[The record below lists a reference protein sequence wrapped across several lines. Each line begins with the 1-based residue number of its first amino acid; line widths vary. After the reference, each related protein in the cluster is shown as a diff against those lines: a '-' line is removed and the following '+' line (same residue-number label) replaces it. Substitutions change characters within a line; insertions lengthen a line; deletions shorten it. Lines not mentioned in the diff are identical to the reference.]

1 MLAGRL
7 DTFGNEAYRVFIHA
21 RWPVQSY
28 VILGFLFG
36 AIITKTP
43 ISLEMVVATI
53 AWLFLVAGL
62 TVFNSYYDKDD
73 VEVGGMQHPPKV
85 TPSLLYGSLIMLGV
99 GLTLSLFINLTF
111 FSMAFLTGFI
121 YFFYSYEGT
130 RWKSNGYAAVSINAI
145 VGSLTVLAAASLGKT
160 WLSPEVILAA
170 ITAALFKASV
180 YTMMQVHQIA
190 EDKKRGD
197 TSVAVRHGR
206 AVTLRFAQVT
216 MLVSGLFAIA
226 AVYIM
231 MSGAMLLPILTA
243 LYFLAGGAL
252 FEVWIRQNDDPA
264 KDAAR
269 MQRMIYF
276 TGYAGSVTFL
286 AIYILLN
293 VQGVI

>member
-7 DTFGNEAYRVFIHA
+7 DTFGVEARRVFVHA

-36 AIITKTP
+36 AIVTKTP
-43 ISLEMVVATI
+43 LSAQMVVATF
-53 AWLFLVAGL
+53 AWLLLVAGL

-73 VEVGGMQHPPKV
+73 VEVGGMAHPPKV
-85 TPSLLYGSLIMLGV
+85 TASLLYGSLTMIAV
-99 GLTLSLFINLTF
+99 GLVLSLFISLTF
-111 FSMAFLTGFI
+111 FGCAFLTGFI

-145 VGSLTVLAAASLGKT
+145 VGALTVLAAASLGGSL
-160 WLSPEVILAA
+160 LSPAVILSA

-180 YTMMQVHQIA
+180 YTMMQVHQID

-197 TSVAVRHGR
+197 TSVAVMHGR
-206 AVTLRFAQVT
+206 EATLRFSQIT
-216 MLVSGLFAIA
+216 LVLSGLFAVA
-226 AVYIM
+226 AVYLVL
-231 MSGAMLLPILTA
+231 GGLVLPLLTA

-252 FEVWIRQNDDPA
+252 FDLWIRQTADPA
-264 KDAAR
+264 KDATR

-286 AIYILLN
+286 IIYILLN
-293 VQGVI
+293 VQGII